1 MWLYLCLQLVP
12 ARCERGAKVQDPPRR
27 LRSPRVFL
35 RSRQLPQR
43 LHLGLVLLH
52 RRRAAP
58 VQPHGGAAVHGGRQQ
73 ELRRFLE
80 SSAVAG
86 QELQHLLPGHEQSQR
101 GECCRYMKA
110 TISLTL
116 KQMEEFSIPS
126 KPGRVFIYRAL
137 SKSRLLQTMQ
147 QLHNKLI
154 LFNSLKQIKQ
164 IKPAAGLDQQELFK
178 NSSYG
183 GFKTGNRKTW
193 KQNLN

>member
-1 MWLYLCLQLVP
+1 MWLYLCLQLLP

-35 RSRQLPQR
+35 RSGQLPQR

-101 GECCRYMKA
+101 GECCRYMKLNSE
-110 TISLTL
+110 TNGGIQYS
-116 KQMEEFSIPS
+116 
-126 KPGRVFIYRAL
+126 
-137 SKSRLLQTMQ
+137 LQTWTSFIEHF
-147 QLHNKLI
+147 LNPDC
-154 LFNSLKQIKQ
+154 FKQCNNFIT
-164 IKPAAGLDQQELFK
+164 
-178 NSSYG
+178 SWSYSTVWS
-183 GFKTGNRKTW
+183 K
-193 KQNLN
+193 